1 MGNAHKSSN
10 ESGSSDE
17 WQSIQL
23 NVTVSCMFWNI
34 CLWKLW
40 ILFNVLNVLSQLHED
55 MLPINV
61 TIAYWFHF
69 YCCVPLHYP
78 ILYDDETLINIYNK
92 VGFLFITSRSG
103 ALRKLIIW
111 GDLHAS
117 DLDFSDV
124 KTFILDYDALW

>member
-1 MGNAHKSSN
+1 MGNAHKLSN

-92 VGFLFITSRSG
+92 VGFLFY
-103 ALRKLIIW
+103 
-111 GDLHAS
+111 
-117 DLDFSDV
+117 
-124 KTFILDYDALW
+124 FIVECCKMLCCWTIHMWMIYIVTNNRGVIRWIMH